1 MTDSSTTAADRQ
13 TLDAQAEITL
23 GLLTAVQANSAVTQR
38 SIAAELGIALGLAN
52 AYLKRCVRKGYVKVS
67 QIPSN
72 RYAYYLTPQGFA
84 EKTRLTA
91 DYLSSSFQFFRRA
104 RGQCEAALVAC
115 DERGWRRVA
124 LAGAGDL
131 AEIAALCGLESTVD
145 ILAVVDVNESRTVLA
160 GLPVVARVE
169 DLPPVDAVLVTDLRH
184 AQATYEMLRTHFSE
198 DRVFTPTLL
207 GVARS
212 GLRMSRR

>member
-1 MTDSSTTAADRQ
+1 MTDGTTQTDRA
-13 TLDAQAEITL
+13 TLDSQAEITL
-23 GLLTAVQANSAVTQR
+23 GLLTAVHANSTITQR
-38 SIAAELGIALGLAN
+38 SIASELGIALGLAN

-91 DYLSSSFQFFRRA
+91 EYLSSSFQFFRRA
-104 RGQCEAALVAC
+104 RGQCEAALADC
-115 DERGWRRVA
+115 DAKGWHRVA

-131 AEIAALCGLESTVD
+131 AEIAALCGLESPVD
-145 ILAVVDVNESRTVLA
+145 ILAILDPGATRAALA
-160 GLPVVARVE
+160 GLPVVAAIAE
-169 DLPPVDAVLVTDLRH
+169 LPPVDAVLVTDLRH
-184 AQATYEMLRTHFSE
+184 AQATYESLRGRFAE
-198 DRVFTPTLL
+198 ERLFTPALL

-212 GLRMSRR
+212 GRPGVRR